1 MSDIDHGFIEE
12 LRWNVSDAQEFQK
25 KTGHEAVFPLPIVE
39 KALEQ
44 IETLKSAPVII
55 NSYADAV
62 NVLQALSR
70 WLCADNR
77 AHYMC
82 IDTKQTD
89 DDGRNLAAVAHS
101 LRAEEQFVAVHQLL
115 EGSRLQRLRENG

>member
-12 LRWNVSDAQEFQK
+12 LRWNVSDAHEFQK
-25 KTGHEAVFPLPIVE
+25 KTG
-39 KALEQ
+39 Q
-44 IETLKSAPVII
+44 
-55 NSYADAV
+55 DAV
-62 NVLQALSR
+62 NVLQALSG

-82 IDTKQTD
+82 IDTKKID

-101 LRAEEQFVAVHQLL
+101 LCAEEQFVAVHQLL
-115 EGSRLQRLRENG
+115 ESSRQQRLRESGEIPPGAILNI